1 MKPIGWIGVV
11 CIVAGAIILAMRGLS
26 YTKDRQTV
34 SVGPMSV
41 SAEQKGFVPPYV
53 GLALLAIGGVL
64 VFTGRGRPT

>member
-1 MKPIGWIGVV
+1 MKPVGWIGVV
-11 CIVAGAIILAMRGLS
+11 CLVAGAIILALRGVS

-53 GLALLAIGGVL
+53 GLVLLAVGGVL
-64 VFTGRGRPT
+64 VFSGRGRKT